1 MKMKYNIAIFI
12 FITILFSACKYEKG
26 PFISFYSKK
35 HRVVNS
41 WNYKAVYRNGLNI
54 TEGKINGDIIYS
66 QSSIG
71 FDESGKASTIITI
84 NTGNNTISKNQYN
97 GVWYFEEAK
106 EKIVVKFDFG
116 AIPDQEYKII
126 KLKEKEM
133 WLENYLDNNLYE
145 YRLN

>member
-1 MKMKYNIAIFI
+1 MKKIIVAALV
-12 FITILFSACKYEKG
+12 ILLSFTSCKYDKG
-26 PFISFYSKK
+26 PFISIYTKK

-54 TEGKINGDIIYS
+54 TDGKITGDVVYS

-71 FDESGKASTIITI
+71 FDETGKASTIIAL
-84 NTGNNTISKNQYN
+84 NTGNNTVSKNQYN
-97 GVWYFEEAK
+97 GVWYFQENK
-106 EKIVVKFDFG
+106 EKIIVRFDFG
-116 AIPDQEYKII
+116 AIPDQEYKIV

-133 WLENYLDNNLYE
+133 WLENIIDNNLYE